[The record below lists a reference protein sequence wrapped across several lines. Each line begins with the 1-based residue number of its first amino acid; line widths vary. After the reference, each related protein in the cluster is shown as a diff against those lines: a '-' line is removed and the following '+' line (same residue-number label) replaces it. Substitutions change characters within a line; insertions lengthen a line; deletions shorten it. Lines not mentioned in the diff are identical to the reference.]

1 MYQHS
6 TLTAAPGHAVT
17 PGSPRA
23 RPRTADAVSETAVA
37 YLRTIYNLGEDG
49 VPARRARLC
58 DRLGL
63 SSPTVSQMVGRLQAD
78 GLVRVGPDRQVELTS
93 DGLALAVS
101 STRKHRLAE
110 RILVDMLGLPV
121 LAAHAEA
128 CRWAQVMSD
137 DAAEGAAS
145 ALVGPPVSP
154 WGNPIPEPGSSR
166 MPTPSATR
174 LPDVPRASRPVSGR
188 VHWVSE
194 DTQADDAFM
203 AELVG
208 ACIVPGATVAITTT
222 CTGYSLRGVGTVQI
236 PRKRAH
242 AVQID
247 LG

>member
-1 MYQHS
+1 
-6 TLTAAPGHAVT
+6 
-17 PGSPRA
+17 
-23 RPRTADAVSETAVA
+23 VSETAVA